1 MVMDIFNDAMERVY
15 DERNNIFIDRN
26 GKLFE
31 YIIEYLRNDK
41 LQKRIHDDKELLEN
55 LLTETEFF
63 GINKLVNDIK
73 SLIDPGI
80 EKIRLWQLE
89 EYLRKGYHVVTTGIE
104 SLAYYRCPH
113 GHDPERIGE
122 GRYSNSNCRHTSVE
136 LVEDNAYFVLV
147 TTNSNIPM
155 RKGIDIDIDKRTVLS
170 RLK

>member
-1 MVMDIFNDAMERVY
+1 MVTFIALNVGGVFFNTTKETLLKHGDGYFSNLFNNAMER
-15 DERNNIFIDRN
+15 
-26 GKLFE
+26 
-31 YIIEYLRNDK
+31 
-41 LQKRIHDDKELLEN
+41 KRIHDDKELLED
-55 LLTETEFF
+55 LLTEAEFF

-89 EYLRKGYHVVTTGIE
+89 EYLRKGYHVITT
-104 SLAYYRCPH
+104 
-113 GHDPERIGE
+113 